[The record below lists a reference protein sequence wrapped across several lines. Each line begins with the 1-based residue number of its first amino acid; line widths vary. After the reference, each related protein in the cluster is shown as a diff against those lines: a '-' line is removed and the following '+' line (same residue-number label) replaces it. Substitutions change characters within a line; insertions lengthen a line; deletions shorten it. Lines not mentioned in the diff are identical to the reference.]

1 MPSREFRRALRR
13 KEADKENV
21 VEQKRERH
29 PVIYALSVVILVI
42 IVVTFIGVG
51 PGSRGRLRG
60 GGHTIPFGT
69 YKGKPVEYY
78 SANFFAERVAAVNEQ
93 LRGSNQKQEDLEAV
107 AYQVWRTAFDQT
119 VMHMA
124 FLAESRSAGAW
135 ISEDRVDQALIQSGP
150 WSPGGVF
157 NEERYRAT
165 PNAEKYSYR
174 KLFREQL
181 LDEQVQRDLLVN
193 PRFSTKEIDFFKGM
207 ISAQRKF
214 SFVSFPFKDF
224 PDAELKVYGEK
235 NPDRF
240 RRIKL
245 SQILVKSSEKEA
257 QEIRRKL
264 EDRAASFEE
273 LARAHS
279 KDAYAEKGGDAGWRW
294 FYDLESEFEAKEPL
308 EAVMGLA
315 EGALSGVLKSR
326 YGWMI
331 YRCDSS
337 ALRPDFTDAET
348 LRVARGYMM
357 RYERGQVE
365 DWFVKKAEAFRLR
378 ARDIGFLGAALTQDL
393 KAQQTDFFPLNFQ
406 GLYFLA
412 PVRSAGQ
419 DADLS
424 SAATNEDFFLKAF
437 RLAPG
442 DLSEPVLLDDQVI
455 VLKLDEVRKAPEEQL
470 ALTEEYYAYFAR
482 QALEADLQ
490 TALLKP
496 EYLKDNFHE
505 TFYTYVF
512 TAQPTPSE

>member
-1 MPSREFRRALRR
+1 M
-13 KEADKENV
+13 
-21 VEQKRERH
+21 
-29 PVIYALSVVILVI
+29 
-42 IVVTFIGVG
+42 
-51 PGSRGRLRG
+51 
-60 GGHTIPFGT
+60 
-69 YKGKPVEYY
+69 
-78 SANFFAERVAAVNEQ
+78 
-93 LRGSNQKQEDLEAV
+93 

-135 ISEDRVDQALIQSGP
+135 ITDDRVDQALIQSGP

-165 PNAEKYSYR
+165 SNAEKYSYR

-181 LDEQVQRDLLVN
+181 LDEQVQRDLLVD

-214 SFVSFPFKDF
+214 SFVELPLQGLPRRGAEGLRGEEPGPVPADQAQ
-224 PDAELKVYGEK
+224 PDPGQVQREGGAGDPPQAGGPRRQLRGAGPRPLQGRLRGEG
-235 NPDRF
+235 RG
-240 RRIKL
+240 RRL
-245 SQILVKSSEKEA
+245 ALVLTTW
-257 QEIRRKL
+257 RR
-264 EDRAASFEE
+264 D
-273 LARAHS
+273 
-279 KDAYAEKGGDAGWRW
+279 
-294 FYDLESEFEAKEPL
+294 FEAKEPL

-331 YRCDSS
+331 YRCDSP

-357 RYERGQVE
+357 RYEKGQVE

-412 PVRSAGQ
+412 PVRGAGQ

-442 DLSEPVLLDDQVI
+442 DVSEPVLLDDQVI

-490 TALLKP
+490 AALLKP